1 MNANWRSQAA
11 QQALIQLATNKSADV
26 NDRLSATDALGYA
39 VRLQVRGVR
48 QDPPM
53 FQALV
58 SLLAD
63 KDEPIRASANAILAP
78 VYQPASATPPLKA
91 PAGGWQ
97 NWLDEIT
104 TKEAGYLKDYEVCG
118 KGKAEQGASS
128 GNRGSSEA
136 AGSVLHG
143 RQRAAWGRT
152 WQPVNRCRRIRRRH
166 SNIRFRPL
174 RRAMF
179 PPRLS

>member
-58 SLLAD
+58 SLLTD
-63 KDEPIRASANAILAP
+63 KDEPIRATANAILAP

-118 KGKAEQGASS
+118 WGKSGQGTVYPAIADRRSRQDLFCMG
-128 GNRGSSEA
+128 GNALLGQNLGTGQPVRAGSAGGIPIYA
-136 AGSVLHG
+136 AG
-143 RQRAAWGRT
+143 
-152 WQPVNRCRRIRRRH
+152 RREGLRSRRG
-166 SNIRFRPL
+166 
-174 RRAMF
+174 
-179 PPRLS
+179 